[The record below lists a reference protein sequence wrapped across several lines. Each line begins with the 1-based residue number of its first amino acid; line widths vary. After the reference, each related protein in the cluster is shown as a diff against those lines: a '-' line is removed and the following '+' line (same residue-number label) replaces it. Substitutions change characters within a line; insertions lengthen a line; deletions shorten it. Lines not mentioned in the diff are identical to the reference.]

1 MYVHNAHTPTTS
13 LSPKKKNHNNKLR
26 CEEKAVKLF
35 SQQTE
40 LAEVNVCVLQLRQKM
55 ERGV

>member
-1 MYVHNAHTPTTS
+1 MFITP
-13 LSPKKKNHNNKLR
+13 SPRPPAFLLKKNNHNNKLR